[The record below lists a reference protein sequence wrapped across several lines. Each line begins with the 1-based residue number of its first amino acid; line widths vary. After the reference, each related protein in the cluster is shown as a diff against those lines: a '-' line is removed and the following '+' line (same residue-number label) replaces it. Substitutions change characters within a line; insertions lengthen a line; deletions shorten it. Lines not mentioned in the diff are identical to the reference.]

1 VLLGTLPAP
10 LHAQPMAKHL
20 QSLPSK
26 ILALLKQMQL
36 HGQHW
41 VVPLLVQQR
50 ETPLLFLEQLLLL
63 LDIHLVRLHALL
75 MEVRL
80 QLLLQP
86 NVLQLLV
93 TQDTAMLVIRPLYP
107 LWLQTKVVPT
117 KTGGLM
123 AMDQNHWNSAEL
135 LALLPVIRTLMLLAR
150 IVTVDVV
157 QMMKPSATVIRST
170 AATTS
175 TAQV

>member
-1 VLLGTLPAP
+1 MANGSIPMDQNRWNSAELLVLRQAIRTLIV
-10 LHAQPMAKHL
+10 LMVVISTVDVVRMVL
-20 QSLPSK
+20 QKMYQMWIKTVTTTFTARHPYK
-26 ILALLKQMQL
+26 MQL

-41 VVPLLVQQR
+41 DVPLLVQQR

-123 AMDQNHWNSAEL
+123 AMD
-135 LALLPVIRTLMLLAR
+135 
-150 IVTVDVV
+150 
-157 QMMKPSATVIRST
+157 
-170 AATTS
+170 
-175 TAQV
+175 